1 MPGKTISPHLAEKKF
16 IKSGG
21 YFETCNIEDLFIIKG
36 NPQLDKEKLSFSKD
50 SSYPYF
56 TRTVFNNGIYGYV
69 DYYDDKHLV
78 KGNSIAVGMMGMQF
92 FYMAHDFYAGQ
103 FTKTAFPKFE
113 GFNWRVALWFIAWFN
128 KSSKKYLG
136 LLVRDFEK
144 AFLETEISVPRNSD
158 GSLAIEFME
167 SRIREME
174 ESRIREMEAYLKVSG
189 FENCELT
196 EHEKSSYEKMKQG
209 QVKFKT
215 FYVADDK
222 KNKRHNGVFNVKNS
236 HNILQSSIVAGSG
249 TTPYVTAG
257 EGNNSIYAY
266 ISYDEDQIE
275 EGNAI
280 MIGGKTMVVTYQAED
295 FFSNDSHNL
304 VLYAK
309 DDKLRNELI
318 QLFMVA
324 SLNKS
329 LKPIY
334 SWGDSISKTKI
345 VKDKLQ
351 LPVTDSGSIDYQF
364 METYIRAVEKLIV
377 QKVYDW
383 RAKEVEATKSIVS
396 DRVITPSAQQQKSIS
411 YFFPEDKAPKMVA
424 EDIFIPYSIEIRLQD
439 TKREELL
446 GGNLDLILM
455 YAIAPIARH
464 KTESASR
471 IALGIKENRLSVE
484 AIKAFESVH
493 YIMFHY
499 WKNAEATP
507 FELVAPICLVDKKD
521 IPEGFLIRQEKDAK
535 QFLLIEYNAEQP
547 ANISEYDI
555 LKVQRKG
562 NSRYI
567 PFVCKLENITAG

>member
-16 IKSGG
+16 INSGG

-36 NPQLDKEKLSFSKD
+36 NPQLDKENLSFSKN
-50 SSYPYF
+50 SLYPYF

-69 DYYDDKHLV
+69 DYYDDKHLI

-103 FTKTAFPKFE
+103 FTKTAFPKFK
-113 GFNWRVALWFIAWFN
+113 GFNWRVALWFISWFN

-136 LLVRDFEK
+136 LLVREFEK
-144 AFLETEISVPRNSD
+144 AFLETEISVPRNAD
-158 GSLAIEFME
+158 GSLAIGFME

-196 EHEKSSYEKMKQG
+196 KEEENALNSFNNTKLKEFKIGELYNKQNLNNSSVDKRRDTRQVPDETYNVPLVNAKNGDNGIMFYGHKDKFASIEMAIDIVQNGAVATGNVYPQPQCTGVLWDAYLIKAIGHSDTRESLFYISAAIHKSIKKKFNYECKATWNRVSHEK
-209 QVKFKT
+209 
-215 FYVADDK
+215 
-222 KNKRHNGVFNVKNS
+222 
-236 HNILQSSIVAGSG
+236 I
-249 TTPYVTAG
+249 
-257 EGNNSIYAY
+257 
-266 ISYDEDQIE
+266 
-275 EGNAI
+275 
-280 MIGGKTMVVTYQAED
+280 
-295 FFSNDSHNL
+295 
-304 VLYAK
+304 
-309 DDKLRNELI
+309 
-318 QLFMVA
+318 
-324 SLNKS
+324 
-329 LKPIY
+329 
-334 SWGDSISKTKI
+334 W
-345 VKDKLQ
+345 

-364 METYIRAVEKLIV
+364 METYIRAIEKLTI

-383 RAKEVEATKSIVS
+383 RAQEVETTKAIINDSVKS
-396 DRVITPSAQQQKSIS
+396 LTVLQQKSIP
-411 YFFPEDKAPKMVA
+411 YLLPDDKAPKMVA
-424 EDIFIPYSIEIRLQD
+424 EDIFIPCSIEIRLQD

-471 IALGIKENRLSVE
+471 IALGIKEDRLSVE

-507 FELVAPICLVDKKD
+507 FELVAPTCLVDKKD
-521 IPEGFLIRQEKDAK
+521 IPEGYLIRQEKDAK

-567 PFVCKLENITAG
+567 PFVCKLDNIKVDLIE